1 MLESATDSTT
11 RAVVTI
17 VDFLYDTWDKL
28 LYTFIIVAI
37 AFALIWVLR
46 KITAKVG
53 RERGLSTGTI
63 GFLNGVI
70 KYGILIFAIVN
81 VLGVFSFTYVYSL
94 ILSLGLVSV
103 VIALGSQTIISNLMG
118 GIIVYAERPFHIGD
132 VIKVGDN
139 TGEVLGI
146 SFRSS
151 TLRGL
156 NGLNITV
163 PNSTFL
169 TAPIVNYTRTRS
181 YLLKVPFVLPRAAD
195 VSKLVDAAG
204 QRLSHLP
211 GVRNDMDMHVFKS
224 RMTPDNID
232 YEFHVWVKDPRD
244 SETTASAVIDVVDD
258 LFKAPREDVR

>member
-1 MLESATDSTT
+1 MIEPVTDSTT

-17 VDFLYDTWDKL
+17 VDFLYANWDRL

-37 AFALIWVLR
+37 AFALIWALR
-46 KITAKVG
+46 KVSTKVG
-53 RERGLSTGTI
+53 EERGLSPGTV
-63 GFLNGVI
+63 GFINGII
-70 KYGILIFAIVN
+70 KYGILIFAAIN

-118 GIIVYAERPFHIGD
+118 GIIVYVERPFLAGD
-132 VIKVGDN
+132 VIRVGDN

-156 NGLNITV
+156 NGLNITI

-169 TAPIVNYTRTRS
+169 TAPIVNFTRTRS

-195 VSKLVDAAG
+195 ASKLVDAVR
-204 QRLSHLP
+204 QHLSLMP
-211 GVRNDMDMHVFKS
+211 GVRSDLEMHAYKS
-224 RMTPDNID
+224 RMTPDSID

-244 SETTASAVIDVVDD
+244 SETTASAVIDVVDG
-258 LFKAPREDVR
+258 LFKSPQEDVR